1 MTGQTLAAL
10 YDLTDKR
17 PLRALSLVM
26 ALTLADCVF
35 WTPSRFAAQ
44 TSPLSWWQGM
54 VIVWAVCAG
63 VVYST
68 GFRPRRLRWRLVF
81 LPLPA
86 MLIMIGALIYSFS

>member
-17 PLRALSLVM
+17 PLGALSLVM
-26 ALTLADCVF
+26 AFTLAGCVF

-44 TSPLSWWQGM
+44 TRLLSWWQGM
-54 VIVWAVCAG
+54 VIIWAVCAG
-63 VVYST
+63 VVHGT
-68 GFRPRRLRWRLVF
+68 GFRPRRRLVF

-86 MLIMIGALIYSFS
+86 MLVMIGALIYRFS